1 MTNLLIPA
9 DLVSLLRIPDVAVST
24 GEPGGVWCDR
34 TWGRWILSRRDVLRL
49 PYDAA
54 AAAKLRKHAVL
65 TRVYVIFVVADVL
78 VLAWRLSRPEEQR
91 WASPWPM
98 IMNAGLIVLST
109 LNLRWNV
116 APAPSRTRRGDL
128 YLPGLP
134 PAAAQLWLESNP
146 GVQAV
151 DREPTYRR
159 WPPWVYAGGALLCA
173 AIAVGLVKW
182 LFSGFDV
189 PLAPLFASPAFVVA
203 ALTLAYL
210 ALPTG
215 HTRLNRAP

>member
-1 MTNLLIPA
+1 LTNLLIPA
-9 DLVSLLRIPDVAVST
+9 DLVSLLRIPDAAVST

-34 TWGRWILSRRDVLRL
+34 TWGRWILSRRHVLRL

-65 TRVYVIFVVADVL
+65 TRVYVISAVADLL
-78 VLAWRLSRPEEQR
+78 VLAWRFSRPEQER
-91 WASPWPM
+91 WSTPWP
-98 IMNAGLIVLST
+98 IIVDAGPILLSI

-116 APAPSRTRRGDL
+116 APAPSRTGRGEL

-134 PAAAQLWLESNP
+134 PAVAQLWLESNP

-151 DREPTYRR
+151 DRAPTYRR
-159 WPPWVYAGGALLCA
+159 WPPWVYAGGALLCT
-173 AIAVGLVKW
+173 AIAVGLAKW
-182 LFSGFDV
+182 LFSGSEV
-189 PLAPLFASPAFVVA
+189 PLAPLFALPAFVVA
-203 ALTLAYL
+203 ALTLTYL

-215 HTRLNRAP
+215 HNRLNGTP